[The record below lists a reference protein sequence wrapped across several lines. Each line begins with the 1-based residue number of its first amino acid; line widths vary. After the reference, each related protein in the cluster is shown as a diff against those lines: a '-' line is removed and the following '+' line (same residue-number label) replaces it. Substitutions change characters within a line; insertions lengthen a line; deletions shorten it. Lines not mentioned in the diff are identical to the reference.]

1 MEADPKL
8 RHKIE
13 ISHMRTKIEA
23 GFEGGKFIEVEDS
36 TFWRLGWSDS
46 GQKQPRPL
54 FLMIWRLKRKT
65 DTSGGESYD
74 C

>member
-23 GFEGGKFIEVEDS
+23 GFDGGKFIEVEDS
-36 TFWRLGWSDS
+36 TFLEAGMVGPWTKAAAATFFDDLEVEEKD
-46 GQKQPRPL
+46 
-54 FLMIWRLKRKT
+54 
-65 DTSGGESYD
+65 
-74 C
+74 